1 MKARTP
7 HFIGRTH
14 TARSLALQVL
24 LDCRHGDAFVQE
36 VLDTHLNRASLSPA
50 DRRLATHLAYGVLRR
65 RGSLDAL
72 LHPLLARPQHEVEP
86 WLWDALRV
94 GAYQLALLSHV
105 PAHAALNETVEL
117 AALWGRPGAKGFLN
131 GVLRSLLR
139 LLTDERTDRPAADAL
154 PLEKGAYRR
163 LARPVLPDPATKP
176 VEYLTAFS
184 LPRWLA
190 HRWAERYPWDE
201 CVRLGFWFAGP
212 APLWLRV
219 NPLRTDLVTLLAAL
233 GEAGVEAEPGDHPQA
248 VRLEESAAIR
258 ELPGYAEGWFTV
270 QDQSAMR
277 VVSAL
282 DPRPGWRILDLCA
295 APGGKTTHL
304 AELMRNEGQVI
315 ACDVDDE
322 RLKTVGELCARL
334 GVSIVQTRCLASGGR
349 EAPDEEPPAGPFD
362 AVLADVPC
370 SNTGVLGRRP
380 EVRWRLKPGDFAHL
394 VRLQTKLLLWA
405 GERVRPGGV
414 VVYSTCSVEPQE
426 NGGVVR
432 AALRGLREL
441 ELEAEEEQVPGRPA
455 DGGYWAR
462 LRRRS

>member
-1 MKARTP
+1 MRLHPARFTGRAHSART
-7 HFIGRTH
+7 
-14 TARSLALQVL
+14 LALQVL
-24 LDCRHGDAFVQE
+24 LDCRNGDAFVQE
-36 VLDTHLNRASLSPA
+36 VLDAHLSRTPLSPA

-72 LHPLLARPQHEVEP
+72 LQPLISRQPHNVEP
-86 WLWDALRV
+86 WLWDALRL
-94 GAYQLALLSHV
+94 GAYQLAFLSHV

-117 AALWGRPGAKGFLN
+117 AAQWGRPGAKGFLN

-154 PLEKGAYRR
+154 PLEHGVYRR
-163 LARPVLPDPATKP
+163 LARPVLPDAAAQP
-176 VEYLTAFS
+176 VEYLSAYS

-190 HRWAERYPWDE
+190 RRWAERHPWDE

-219 NPLRTDLVTLLAAL
+219 NPLRTDRDSFLAAL
-233 GEAGVEAEPGDHPQA
+233 RQAGIAAEPGDHPQA
-248 VRLEESAAIR
+248 ARLEESALIR
-258 ELPGYAEGWFTV
+258 ELPGYADGWFSV

-277 VVSAL
+277 VASAL
-282 DPRPGWRILDLCA
+282 DPRPGWRVLDLCA

-304 AELMRNEGQVI
+304 AELMHNEGQII

-322 RLKTVGELCARL
+322 RLKTVRELCGRL
-334 GVSIVQTRCLASGGR
+334 GIGIV
-349 EAPDEEPPAGPFD
+349 EARRLHPEANEEPPAGPFD
-362 AVLADVPC
+362 AVLVDVPC

-380 EVRWRLKPGDFAHL
+380 EVRWRLKPSDFAHL

-414 VVYSTCSVEPQE
+414 VVYSTCSTEPEE
-426 NGGVVR
+426 NGAVVR

-441 ELEAEEEQVPGRPA
+441 DLEAEEEQVPGRPS

-462 LRRRS
+462 LRRRA